1 MIRPTPRHA
10 WIAGV
15 LLLAALTS
23 VIVPSG
29 APIVAQEQVTPATRG
44 KALFTEK
51 GCHGCHTIGAMGT
64 PIGPDLSR
72 VGRKYREADLARWL
86 TDPLA
91 PRPMRHMPKLEL
103 NETEARD
110 LAAFLASLP

>member
-1 MIRPTPRHA
+1 MIRQALGHV
-10 WIAGV
+10 WIAGFLV
-15 LLLAALTS
+15 LAALAS
-23 VIVPSG
+23 VIAPVG
-29 APIVAQEQVTPATRG
+29 APIAAQEQETPVTRG

-64 PIGPDLSR
+64 PIAPDLSR
-72 VGRKYREADLARWL
+72 VGRKYREDDLARWL
-86 TDPLA
+86 TDPSA

-103 NETEARD
+103 SETEARA